1 MREIIRRVLCLG
13 LAVLMVLSTAAFC
26 FAEEDV
32 SVPAR
37 TYAID
42 GDYSAGY
49 YNYDNHEMVVTFTGQ
64 ITKTEAET
72 FGEEYGMT
80 AMWPYSNPAFTDVK
94 VVYKLD
100 EEASLGEMIMRV
112 LNDDRVQY
120 ATPNAPVVTYPTGG
134 GPVPDDFHVPYYDY
148 SSLVSG
154 VDYVDGQ
161 VIVTFDLAVPDIPY
175 AFKVLEDHGCV
186 ITDIM
191 SFDESFSAGK
201 TVLATIVNGKTVPE
215 MLDEIQQ
222 APFIL
227 YASPNAIFGEGS
239 GNTSEPLDP
248 QEPAEITV
256 TRIAGKDRIKTAF
269 EVAKMIDSLGKMGK
283 YAIVCDSRNYPDALS
298 GSSFSAAM
306 SAEGKALPIILT
318 TPGREEEVCEFVRDN
333 TERRVYI
340 IGGEAAVPKRF
351 EEVAK
356 HIGAPGFREINRLSG
371 SDRYDTNLK
380 VLHMGTPKSNGN
392 VIVAS
397 GKNYADALS
406 ASATGLPILLV
417 GDTLTKEQKA
427 WLREYA
433 VGICYIVGGEGAV
446 SSEIEEEIRTCL
458 FGSKVVRLAGKD
470 RYATSWKIADV
481 FFVGADTAI
490 LARGDDFADALSAGA
505 LAYSLHAPILLVDK
519 FENHGMAR
527 NFVFGSWTQV
537 TNVYVMGGEG
547 AISDKVVQWVIDPSL
562 Y

>member
-42 GDYSAGY
+42 GDYSAGS

-72 FGEEYGMT
+72 FGEEYGMM

-134 GPVPDDFHVPYYDY
+134 GPVPGDFHVPYYDY
-148 SSLVSG
+148 SYLTPG
-154 VDYVDGQ
+154 VDYVDGE

-175 AFKVLEDHGCV
+175 AFKVMEDHGCV
-186 ITDIM
+186 ITDIL

-201 TVLATIVNGKTVPE
+201 TVLAKIVNGKTVLE
-215 MLDEIQQ
+215 VLYEIHD

-227 YASPNAIFGEGS
+227 YASPNGCFSIDS
-239 GNTSEPLDP
+239 GNNPVPPDDP

-269 EVAKMIDSLGKMGK
+269 EVAKLIGSSGKLGEHTV
-283 YAIVCDSRNYPDALS
+283 VCDGRDYPDALS
-298 GSSFSAAM
+298 GSAFSKG
-306 SAEGKALPIILT
+306 EGKVLPILLS
-318 TPGREEEVCEFVRDN
+318 TPGREEEVCKFINDN
-333 TERRVYI
+333 TGNRVYI
-340 IGGEAAVPKRF
+340 IGGEAAVPKKF

-356 HIGAPGFREINRLSG
+356 HIGTPGIYSIDRLSG

-380 VLHMGTPKSNGN
+380 VLHMGCSNANGN

-406 ASATGLPILLV
+406 ASATDLPILLV
-417 GDTLTKEQKA
+417 GDVLTKEQKA
-427 WLREYA
+427 WLKEYA

-446 SSEIEEEIRTCL
+446 SREIEEEIRTCL

-527 NFVFGSWTQV
+527 NFVFGSWAQV